1 MTGSLGSVR
10 HIALVGMM
18 GSGKSETGRRLAL
31 VLGRRFLDCDALV
44 EAVAGRSIPEI
55 FEAEGEA
62 GFRRRESAIL
72 AEVLASTEPS
82 VVATGGGVVTVA
94 ANRAQLAGA
103 VVCWLRV
110 RPEVLATR
118 LSDGTGRPLLAGA
131 EGEEALIAQLR
142 KLTAERDRW
151 YGEVSGIVVDADEL
165 SAGEAVSALVTRLS
179 HLRGWMAGEGYGTD
193 IAGEREGGDGSG
205 EDVGV
210 EAEDRPRD
218 VRGER
223 EPGGTGGEDGTGPAR
238 IRVGLGDRSY
248 DVVVGPGVR
257 HLLAESLA
265 AALPAV
271 PRRVAVVTSDGIG
284 VEVEVGDGIPSE
296 TFTIP
301 AGERSKS
308 LATVED
314 LCRRFT
320 RFGLTRGD
328 AVVAVGG
335 GLVTDVAGFAAAV
348 YHRGVPVAFV
358 PTTLL
363 GQIDAAI
370 GGKTGVNLPEGKN
383 LVGAFWQP
391 TLVLCDTEVLATLPP
406 AEYRSGLGE
415 MAKYHFLGGAGSGAG
430 EAAAMAAL
438 PLEQRVARCVA
449 LKAEIVAADERE
461 SGRRM
466 LLNYGHTLAHAL
478 EIAGG
483 FGLRHGEA
491 VAVGLIYAAEV
502 ALRLG
507 RIDGDRVAEHR
518 QVVSAYGLPATLPA
532 GIEAGELI
540 DLFGRDK
547 KAVGAL
553 TLILDGPDGPE
564 PVRGVDR
571 VVLAEA
577 LEAIR

>member
-1 MTGSLGSVR
+1 
-10 HIALVGMM
+10 MM
-18 GSGKSETGRRLAL
+18 GSGKSETGRELAL
-31 VLGRRFLDCDALV
+31 VLGRRFVDCDALV
-44 EAVAGRSIPEI
+44 AAAAGRSIPEI
-55 FEAEGEA
+55 FEAEGET
-62 GFRRRESAIL
+62 GFRRRESEVL

-82 VVATGGGVVTVA
+82 VVATGGGAVTVA
-94 ANRAQLAGA
+94 ANRARLAGA

-110 RPEVLATR
+110 RAEVLAGR
-118 LSDGTGRPLLAGA
+118 VAAGSGRPLLEGA
-131 EGEEALIAQLR
+131 EGDEALIARLR
-142 KLTAERDRW
+142 RLTAERDRW
-151 YGEVSGIVVDADEL
+151 YDEVADIVLDADEL
-165 SAGEAVSALVTRLS
+165 SARQAASALATRLARR
-179 HLRGWMAGEGYGTD
+179 RGPMAGEPD
-193 IAGEREGGDGSG
+193 GGDGG
-205 EDVGV
+205 DG
-210 EAEDRPRD
+210 
-218 VRGER
+218 
-223 EPGGTGGEDGTGPAR
+223 GGEGAPIG
-238 IRVGLGDRSY
+238 IRVGLGERSY
-248 DVVVGPGVR
+248 DVLVGPGVR
-257 HLLAESLA
+257 CLLAERLP
-265 AALPAV
+265 AALPAG
-271 PRRVAVVTSDGIG
+271 PRRVAVVTGDGIG
-284 VEVEVGDGIPSE
+284 VDVDVGETVAATE

-308 LATVED
+308 LGTVEE
-314 LCRRFT
+314 LCRGFA

-348 YHRGVPVAFV
+348 YHRGVPVVFV
-358 PTTLL
+358 STTLL

-391 TLVLCDTEVLATLPP
+391 SLVLCDTEVLATLPD

-415 MAKYHFLGGAGSGAG
+415 MAKYHFLASDDSEPV
-430 EAAAMAAL
+430 EATAMAAL
-438 PLEQRVARCVA
+438 PLPQRVARCVR
-449 LKAEIVAADERE
+449 LKAEIVASDERE

-483 FGLRHGEA
+483 FDLRHGEA

-518 QVVSAYGLPATLPA
+518 QVVSAYGLPVSLPA
-532 GIEAGELI
+532 GTGTGELI

-547 KAVGAL
+547 KAVGGL
-553 TLILDGPDGPE
+553 TLVLDGPRGLE

-571 VVLAEA
+571 AVLAEA

>member
-1 MTGSLGSVR
+1 
-10 HIALVGMM
+10 MM

-31 VLGRRFLDCDALV
+31 VFGRRFVDCDELV
-44 EAVAGRSIPEI
+44 AAGAGCPIPEI
-55 FEAEGEA
+55 FESEGEA
-62 GFRRRESAIL
+62 GFRRRESEIL

-82 VVATGGGVVTVA
+82 VLATGGGVVTVA
-94 ANRAQLAGA
+94 ANRALLAGA

-118 LSDGTGRPLLAGA
+118 LGDGSGRPLLAGA
-131 EGEEALIAQLR
+131 EGDEALMARLR
-142 KLTAERDRW
+142 KLTVERDRW
-151 YGEVSGIVVDADEL
+151 YDEVADVVLDTDEL
-165 SAGEAVSALVTRLS
+165 SARQAASALATRLS
-179 HLRGWMAGEGYGTD
+179 HLGGWMTGEGDVEDGG
-193 IAGEREGGDGSG
+193 GERE
-205 EDVGV
+205 
-210 EAEDRPRD
+210 R
-218 VRGER
+218 
-223 EPGGTGGEDGTGPAR
+223 GGTGGEHGTGPAR
-238 IRVGLGDRSY
+238 IRVGLGKRSY
-248 DVVVGPGVR
+248 DVLVGPGVR
-257 HLLAESLA
+257 HLLARSLA

-271 PRRVAVVTSDGIG
+271 PRRVAVVTGDGIG
-284 VEVEVGDGIPSE
+284 VEVDLGETVGAVE
-296 TFTIP
+296 TFTIA

-314 LCRRFT
+314 LCRRFA

-348 YHRGVPVAFV
+348 YHRGTPVVFV

-391 TLVLCDTEVLATLPP
+391 SLVLCDTEVLATLPA

-415 MAKYHFLGGAGSGAG
+415 MAKYHFLGGADSGAG
-430 EAAAMAAL
+430 DAAAMAEL
-438 PLEQRVARCVA
+438 PLEQRIARCVT
-449 LKAEIVAADERE
+449 LKAEIVASDERE

-491 VAVGLIYAAEV
+491 VAVGLVYAAEV
-502 ALRLG
+502 AQRLG

-518 QVVSAYGLPATLPA
+518 QVVSAYGLPVSLPA
-532 GIEAGELI
+532 GTEAGELI

-547 KAVGAL
+547 KAVGDL
-553 TLILDGPDGPE
+553 TLVLDGPRGPE